1 MCRCVFPLHPVAH
14 KRLSCPPLS
23 VSRWWIVS
31 DGGMNKAER
40 ERVLLRR
47 VEEHAQLSDAV
58 NIQSR
63 DTTEAVQTH
72 SCMHN
77 AKQANTPSVTEV

>member
-1 MCRCVFPLHPVAH
+1 MCRCVFPPSP
-14 KRLSCPPLS
+14 RRTQTPPLSPLS

-77 AKQANTPSVTEV
+77 AKQANTPSVTEA